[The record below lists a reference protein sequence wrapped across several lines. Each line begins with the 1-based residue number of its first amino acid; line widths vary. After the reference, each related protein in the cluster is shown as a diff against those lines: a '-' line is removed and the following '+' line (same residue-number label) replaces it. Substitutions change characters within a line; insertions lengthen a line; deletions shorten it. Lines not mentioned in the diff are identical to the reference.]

1 MDVDPTQTSTMQLVG
16 SDEAQ
21 DLLVLHEGHVREC
34 FKQAQ
39 YFRPARQRTA
49 RQFTEHERMNPDLH
63 FLQQVRQ
70 PRAAAT
76 KMVDPDRSIDQH
88 RWLLSD
94 AATPP
99 RYLREARLATPQQ
112 GQAPRAL
119 ERDERFEACP
129 NDGGLFREAT
139 QLARLLKQFVID
151 D

>member
-1 MDVDPTQTSTMQLVG
+1 
-16 SDEAQ
+16 
-21 DLLVLHEGHVREC
+21 
-34 FKQAQ
+34 
-39 YFRPARQRTA
+39 
-49 RQFTEHERMNPDLH
+49 MNPDLH

-76 KMVDPDRSIDQH
+76 KMVDPDGSIDQH
-88 RWLLSD
+88 RGLRSD

-99 RYLREARLATPQQ
+99 RYMREALLATPQP

-119 ERDERFEACP
+119 ARNERFEACP
-129 NDGGLFREAT
+129 NDSGLFLEAT